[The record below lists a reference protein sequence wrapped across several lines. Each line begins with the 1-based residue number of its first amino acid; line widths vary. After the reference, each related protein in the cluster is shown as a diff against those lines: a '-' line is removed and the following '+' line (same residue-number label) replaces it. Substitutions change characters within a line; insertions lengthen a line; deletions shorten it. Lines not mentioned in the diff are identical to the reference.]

1 MKVAIDAQQTVGTA
15 TGIGEYV
22 RGLLAA
28 LPSAGVDAVALRAPG
43 FDSWRF
49 DRRVVWDQA
58 LLPLAALRSGAQ
70 LLHCTSGSVPA
81 LAPLPVVVTVHDV
94 AWLRTQLQA
103 RSYARWYFGRFSAR
117 RWRTARA
124 VIVDSA
130 FSRDELLACTDVDPQ
145 RVAVVHPGV
154 DAAFGRIV
162 RSADADPVL
171 LAVGTIER
179 RKNIA
184 VVIEALPALR
194 TGRLV
199 CVGPPT
205 PYQAECA
212 ALAARLGVIDRVE
225 FRGYVPRED
234 LLALY
239 ARSAVAVVPSHYE
252 GFGYAAAQ
260 ALCAGLPL
268 LAARSSSLVEVVNG
282 AAPLLDPGDPR
293 AWAEA
298 LSSLVG
304 DRAAAEERARSARAR
319 SIARFGWES
328 SAAGTAAV
336 YRTALG
342 SLVNRRARAAG

>member
-1 MKVAIDAQQTVGTA
+1 MKVAIDAQQTIGTA

-22 RGLLAA
+22 RGLLTA
-28 LPSAGVDAVALRAPG
+28 LPGAGVEALALRAPG
-43 FDSWRF
+43 FDPWRF

-58 LLPLAALRSGAQ
+58 LLPFAALRSGAQ
-70 LLHCTSGSVPA
+70 LLHCTSGSVPV
-81 LAPLPVVVTVHDV
+81 LSPLPVVVTVHDV
-94 AWLRTQLQA
+94 AWLRTQEHA

-117 RWRTARA
+117 RWRTACA

-130 FSRDELLACTDVDPQ
+130 FSRDELLACTEVDPQ

-162 RSADADPVL
+162 RTADSGPVL
-171 LAVGTIER
+171 LAVGTVER

-184 VVIEALPALR
+184 VVIEALPSVPA
-194 TGRLV
+194 RLV

-212 ALAARLGVIDRVE
+212 ALARRLGVSDRVE
-225 FRGYVPRED
+225 FRGYVGRD
-234 LLALY
+234 ALLELY
-239 ARSAVAVVPSHYE
+239 ARSALAVVPSRYE

-282 AAPLLDPGDPR
+282 AAPLLDPDDAR
-293 AWAEA
+293 AWAEGLLA
-298 LSSLVG
+298 FFA
-304 DRAAAEERARSARAR
+304 DRAAAEERARAARAR
-319 SIARFGWES
+319 SIARFGWEN
-328 SAAGTAAV
+328 SAGATAAV
-336 YRTALG
+336 YRSALE